1 MRSTIFTLLCS
12 FISLTLFAQQPEY
25 DWQLQVGLNI
35 IDLYPVGKSSTYFP
49 NQGSF
54 LEGFANT
61 NHWNYGVPALGLFR
75 SIEENLSAGLVFGFA
90 GVTEIEG
97 QTPRNINY
105 FTGNLQLKYALIR
118 QKTLSPYTRL
128 GLGFSTFNNEA
139 SQANSIVAEN
149 RTSSHFMGSIGMD
162 ILLGEQFGLYLE
174 TNYMSGFGR
183 MGISHFAHG
192 LGLSYGLGL
201 NDQDKDGIPDKKDA
215 CVEIPGLAAFNG
227 CPDTDK
233 DGLPDQEDACPL
245 TKGPLGLNGCPD
257 TDQDGIIDSE
267 DICPEEAGPQE
278 NLGCPYLDSDEDG
291 LLDFEDDCPNKKGS
305 TATNGCPDS
314 DGDGISDLEDSC
326 PNTFGQFDLDGCP
339 TLSEEEQ
346 TTLNTIAGKL
356 YFMGGSTKIIGARNI
371 ESIRTIFDMLQ
382 KDKHIQLLIEGHTSS
397 EGGAEYN
404 LELSKRRAES
414 VRLRLMEE
422 GITPDRLEIIG
433 YGDTRPLQSNETAQG
448 RAKNKRVEF
457 KRLESQ

>member
-1 MRSTIFTLLCS
+1 M
-12 FISLTLFAQQPEY
+12 
-25 DWQLQVGLNI
+25 
-35 IDLYPVGKSSTYFP
+35 
-49 NQGSF
+49 
-54 LEGFANT
+54 
-61 NHWNYGVPALGLFR
+61 
-75 SIEENLSAGLVFGFA
+75 
-90 GVTEIEG
+90 
-97 QTPRNINY
+97 
-105 FTGNLQLKYALIR
+105 
-118 QKTLSPYTRL
+118 
-128 GLGFSTFNNEA
+128 
-139 SQANSIVAEN
+139 
-149 RTSSHFMGSIGMD
+149 
-162 ILLGEQFGLYLE
+162 
-174 TNYMSGFGR
+174 
-183 MGISHFAHG
+183 
-192 LGLSYGLGL
+192 
-201 NDQDKDGIPDKKDA
+201 
-215 CVEIPGLAAFNG
+215 
-227 CPDTDK
+227 
-233 DGLPDQEDACPL
+233 
-245 TKGPLGLNGCPD
+245 
-257 TDQDGIIDSE
+257 
-267 DICPEEAGPQE
+267 
-278 NLGCPYLDSDEDG
+278 LDY
-291 LLDFEDDCPNKKGS
+291 EDDCPNKKGS

-404 LELSKRRAES
+404 LELSKWRAES

-448 RAKNKRVEF
+448 RAKNRRVEF